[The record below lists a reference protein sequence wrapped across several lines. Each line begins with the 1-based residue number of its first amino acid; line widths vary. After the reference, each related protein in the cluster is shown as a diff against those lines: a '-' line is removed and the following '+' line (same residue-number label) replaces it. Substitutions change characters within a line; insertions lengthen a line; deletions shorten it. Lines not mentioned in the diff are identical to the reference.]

1 MPIMKI
7 LSLETHQTCSS
18 INTQKN
24 TGFSYYEYKQGE
36 THSANTDHTFCLIFI
51 LDGRISAQIDHG
63 CREQVAAGN
72 FFLIPQYAKNHMVAE
87 QNGSAL
93 ILFWN
98 LQVRVCQT
106 MVNASTAQ
114 PFSQEMMCISM
125 IDPLKQMLHS
135 MVRYIKDRIDC
146 THVHMVKQMELLF
159 ILQKYYD
166 RELMVRF
173 FSPSFG
179 SRSHFMSTVL
189 KYYKEV
195 SSMQELAKKCGCSD
209 RTFNRKFHDYFAMTP
224 YQWIQQK
231 KSEEISHYL
240 RDSNV
245 SFHTIA
251 KKMCFSSPS
260 HLSLYCR
267 KTFGKTPTELR
278 KEMQSKS
285 SSK

>member
-1 MPIMKI
+1 MPIMKV
-7 LSLETHQTCSS
+7 LSFGKHRTCSS
-18 INTQKN
+18 INTQKD

-36 THSANTDHTFCLIFI
+36 AHTAHTDNTFCLIFV
-51 LDGRISAQIDHG
+51 LDGMISAQIEHG
-63 CREQVAAGN
+63 KTEQVKAGN
-72 FFLIPQYAKNHMVAE
+72 FFLIPQYAKNHMMAE

-98 LQVRVCQT
+98 LQVRVCET
-106 MVNASTAQ
+106 MVDASTVQ
-114 PFSQEMMCISM
+114 PFPQGMICVPM
-125 IDPLKQMLHS
+125 IDPLKQMLRS
-135 MVRYIKDRIDC
+135 MVRYIKDHIDC

-166 RELMVRF
+166 RDLMIRL

-195 SSMQELAKKCGCSD
+195 SSMQELAEKCGCSD

-245 SFHTIA
+245 SFNTIA

-267 KTFGKTPTELR
+267 KTFGKTPTEMR
-278 KEMQSKS
+278 KELQSKPP
-285 SSK
+285 KK